1 MCNHQ
6 HTPPR
11 AQPLVPAVLQ
21 LAQRAQLPT
30 RPQAAQRTR
39 RSTRCLLAP
48 HAPSITDPWDVLP
61 QPHHTPRSTTT
72 SHRTGTAEMEVA
84 VAVVVAVAV
93 RLGLHGL
100 HRPWRHH
107 QGPASRFEFTH
118 GR

>member
-6 HTPPR
+6 HTPQ

-21 LAQRAQLPT
+21 LAQLPT

-48 HAPSITDPWDVLP
+48 HAPSTTDPWDVLP
-61 QPHHTPRSTTT
+61 QPHHTPRSTAT